1 MKILI
6 FPLTILI
13 FFYLFG
19 CSKNENKYVEKSITD
34 SVKIQQSNKNEI
46 KKDESEIVKSGNQ
59 TKTFT
64 EPCDEEASR
73 FVINNMS
80 ELTSKIDKTNRTYFI
95 SHSLWISMSD
105 YDKKRLIT
113 AVADAHACL
122 EKKAYKIKFIDDL
135 TNELIAQA
143 HPELG
148 IKVID

>member
-6 FPLTILI
+6 FPITIVI
-13 FFYLFG
+13 FLSFFG
-19 CSKNENKYVEKSITD
+19 CNKNDNKYVEKSITD
-34 SVKIQQSNKNEI
+34 SVKIQQPNENKV
-46 KKDESEIVKSGNQ
+46 KKDESEIVKSGDQ

-64 EPCDEEASR
+64 DPCDEEASR
-73 FVINNMS
+73 FVLDNMS

-122 EKKAYKIKFIDDL
+122 EKKAYKIRFIDDL
-135 TNELIAQA
+135 TNDLIAQA
-143 HPELG
+143 HPVLG
-148 IKVID
+148 IKVIN